1 MRQKKNAML
10 LLLVGKSMDV
20 LDRFLLRKAVPTPP
34 RPPPTVSTLLLYAI
48 TYNNDAL
55 LSHYYYQNNPI
66 KLIKI

>member
-10 LLLVGKSMDV
+10 LLLVGKYMDV

-34 RPPPTVSTLLLYAI
+34 RPPTVSTLLLYAI

-55 LSHYYYQNNPI
+55 LSRYYYQNNSI